1 MKNKISKIK
10 VSHLRRLK
18 ADWTLQKEMIN
29 ERQDVSVDIQMMH
42 RYKNKKREVIS
53 RALPW

>member
-29 ERQDVSVDIQMMH
+29 ERQDASMDIQMMH